1 MEMSQAGLSVAS
13 PRREGEQIMAGQS
26 KAPFRAN
33 HVGSLLRP
41 LELHQARDKHQKGE
55 INATQLR
62 KVEDRCIR
70 DAVKMQEDVGMQGIT
85 DGKFRRTLWHA
96 DFLSQMEG
104 IKVVEGLLPES
115 ARDFQNPDA
124 DVQRSPTQFVVTKKL
139 RHSHGIEID
148 NFKFLAS
155 VTKQIP
161 KQCIPSPSLI
171 HFRTGRGGVDK
182 TAYPEMVDFFA
193 DLARAYRAEIAE
205 LAAAGCTYLEIDD
218 VNFAYLCDSKMRE
231 GARKIGEDPDK
242 LPSLY
247 ANLINECIKDRP
259 ATMVVCTH
267 LCRGNFRSAWV
278 AEGGYDPVAEVL
290 FNELKVDGYFLEFD
304 TPRAGNFAPLR
315 YMPKGKKLVLGLVT
329 SKTPELEKPDDLK
342 RRIDEA
348 SKLVPMDQLGISP
361 QCGFSSTVLGNKL
374 TIRDQIAKLRLV
386 VQVARDVWGS

>member
-1 MEMSQAGLSVAS
+1 
-13 PRREGEQIMAGQS
+13 MADQ
-26 KAPFRAN
+26 KNAPFRAN

-41 LELHQARDKHQKGE
+41 PELRQARDKHEKGE
-55 INATQLR
+55 ISAAALR
-62 KVEDRCIR
+62 EIEDRCIR

-85 DGKFRRTLWHA
+85 DGEFRRTLWHA
-96 DFLSQMEG
+96 DFLRQIEG
-104 IKVVEGLLPES
+104 VKVVEGLLPES
-115 ARDFQNPDA
+115 ARHFQNPDA
-124 DVQRSPTQFVVTKKL
+124 DVQRSPTQFVVTGKL
-139 RHSHGIEID
+139 RHAHGIEVE

-155 VTKQIP
+155 VTKQTA
-161 KQCIPSPSLI
+161 KQCIPSPSLV

-182 TAYPEMVDFFA
+182 AAYPDMPGLFT
-193 DLARAYRAEIAE
+193 DLAVVYREEIAQ

-218 VNFAYLCDSKMRE
+218 VNFAYLCDPKMRE
-231 GARKIGEDPDK
+231 GVKKIGENPDK

-259 ATMVVCTH
+259 ANMAVCTH

-315 YMPKGKKLVLGLVT
+315 YMPKDKKLILGLVS
-329 SKTPELEKPDDLK
+329 SKTGELENANDLK

-348 SKLVPMDQLGISP
+348 SKLVPLDQLGISP

-374 TIRDQIAKLRLV
+374 TIDDQIAKLKLV
-386 VQVARDVWGS
+386 VEVARDVWGTV